1 MRRQLIPVV
10 IKSVF
15 PEFSFPSIAIISPV
29 ILVST
34 GAVPALAADFFEGQ
48 PPLHIA
54 RLESCQVGQRVI
66 TPGGKPAT
74 VTAVQGSG
82 CKVRKDGVSYE
93 DTYSAFMLD
102 AVAGS
107 GSDGGSANGAA
118 KPAAA
123 QAVTTGNYQCYFL
136 IGSTLNYSLVDV
148 NILSADRYADKYGN
162 KGKYRQNGKDI
173 VFESGTFEKHRAY
186 TRNGNIMLSSPTGS
200 NYMSCSKQRGS

>member
-15 PEFSFPSIAIISPV
+15 PEFSFASIALLFPV
-29 ILVST
+29 ILVSIS
-34 GAVPALAADFFEGQ
+34 AVPALAADFLEGK

-82 CKVRKDGVSYE
+82 CKVRQDGVSYE

-107 GSDGGSANGAA
+107 GDASA
-118 KPAAA
+118 KPVSA
-123 QAVTTGNYQCYFL
+123 QAVSTGKYQCYFL

-148 NILSADRYADKYGN
+148 NILSASRYADKYGN